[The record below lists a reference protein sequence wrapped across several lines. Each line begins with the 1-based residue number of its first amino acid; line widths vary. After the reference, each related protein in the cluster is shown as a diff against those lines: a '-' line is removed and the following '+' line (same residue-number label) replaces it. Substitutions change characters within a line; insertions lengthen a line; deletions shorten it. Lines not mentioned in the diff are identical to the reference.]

1 MDKKIEEKI
10 GYVFGGTLIVFC
22 LTFAIVYPKAVDVG
36 YETDYLT
43 HAQWAMD
50 LNTHIFSYMSKRNPY
65 PLWHIVVRSLY
76 KFFSFSV
83 PTSVAGAT
91 ALFNCIAFW
100 SIIYAWDFLSNK
112 STTLRTKVFWAICIL
127 WMGPLYAPGFNE
139 RYYLGQGTGNIW
151 HNPTHIAVK
160 GFAVLCFVWIV
171 RLVNQDVEHRKWE
184 YFLLS
189 IFLFLSALAKP
200 SFIQVMIPGLGMY
213 FIYDLLSNKG
223 DKARLIHFC
232 RIAATFI
239 PSVALLG
246 VQLIIV
252 YFSPVTSMY
261 GERGIGVAYGSVLS
275 EWSDN
280 LFISL
285 LLTLAFPIF
294 VFLINVR
301 GLLKDNSVIIAFFYG
316 LCGWLEAAFLYED
329 GNSKMQANLT
339 WGWSLS
345 LLIIWMLSVIKY
357 LDIIRDETISSK
369 KRIVCLC
376 LGMPILFFHVVFG
389 IGYFIALSHGY
400 TVDII
405 IT

>member
-10 GYVFGGTLIVFC
+10 NYLFGGTLIVFC
-22 LTFAIVYPKAVDVG
+22 LTFAIAYKIITNG
-36 YETDYLT
+36 GDYLT
-43 HAQWAMD
+43 HAYWALD
-50 LNTHIFSYMSKRNPY
+50 LNRYILNYMSERNPY
-65 PLWHIVVRSLY
+65 PLWHIVVKSIY
-76 KFFSFSV
+76 KFFCFNISASA
-83 PTSVAGAT
+83 AGAT

-112 STTLRTKVFWAICIL
+112 STTLQMKVFWAICIL
-127 WMGPLYAPGFNE
+127 WMGPLYAPRFNE
-139 RYYLGQGTGNIW
+139 KYYYLGQGTGNIW

-171 RLVNQDVEHRKWE
+171 RLVNQEVEHRKWE

-189 IFLFLSALAKP
+189 GFLFLSVLAKP
-200 SFIQVMIPGLGMY
+200 SFLQVIIPGLGMY
-213 FIYDLLSNKG
+213 FIYDLLRNKG
-223 DKARLIHFC
+223 DKVRLIHFC

-239 PSVALLG
+239 PGVALLG
-246 VQLIIV
+246 VQYIIV
-252 YFSPVTSMY
+252 YCSPDTSMY
-261 GERGIGVAYGSVLS
+261 GERGINVAYGSVLS

-285 LLTLAFPIF
+285 LLALAFPIF
-294 VFLINVR
+294 VFLIDTR
-301 GLLKDNSVIIAFFYG
+301 RLLKDNSVIIAFFYG

-329 GNSKMQANLT
+329 GNAKMQGNLT

-345 LLIIWMLSVIKY
+345 LLIIWMLFVIKY

-376 LGMPILFFHVVFG
+376 LGIPLLFFQVVFG
-389 IGYFIALSHGY
+389 IGYFVALLYGHISS
-400 TVDII
+400 
-405 IT
+405 